1 MALTR
6 KFLSALGIEPEKI
19 DEIINAHTETT
30 DGLKEELARVKAD
43 ADKLPDVQK
52 ELDAMKKAAE
62 ELDGKNPFEV
72 KYTAL
77 KEEFE
82 AYKADQT
89 AKAEKAQ
96 KTTAFRDLLK
106 SIGVSEKRIDAV
118 LRVSD
123 VDGVKLDADGKIVE
137 SEKLSETLKTE
148 WADFITKEAVEGAK
162 ESTPPANNQG
172 GADYDN
178 MSDADYYKA
187 TYEAGK
193 VK

>member
-30 DGLKEELARVKAD
+30 DGLKDELARVKAD
-43 ADKLPDVQK
+43 AEKLPQVQK
-52 ELDAMKKAAE
+52 ELDDMKKAAE

-77 KEEFE
+77 KEEFD
-82 AYKADQT
+82 AYKAEQS

-96 KTTAFRDLLK
+96 KATAFRDLLK
-106 SIGVSEKRIDAV
+106 SIGVSDKRIEAV

-123 VDGVKLDADGKIVE
+123 VDGVKLDSEGKIVDAD
-137 SEKLSETLKTE
+137 KLGDTLKTE
-148 WADFITKEAVEGAK
+148 WSDFITTEKTEGAK
-162 ESTPPANNQG
+162 VTDPPANHSV
-172 GADYDN
+172 DYDS

-193 VK
+193 AK